1 MTYCS
6 NVYAIG
12 ICNVDIKK
20 RVSKLHCTTKLR
32 IHYNYYT
39 MCVCNAV
46 SILTK
51 LILYCKQKLRIDN
64 NHHHTAQFCNIVIK
78 EV

>member
-20 RVSKLHCTTKLR
+20 GLRLHCTTELR

-39 MCVCNAV
+39 ICVCNVV
-46 SILTK
+46 SILNR
-51 LILYCKQKLRIDN
+51 LILYCKKKLRIGN
-64 NHHHTAQFCNIVIK
+64 NHHHTAQFCNVVE